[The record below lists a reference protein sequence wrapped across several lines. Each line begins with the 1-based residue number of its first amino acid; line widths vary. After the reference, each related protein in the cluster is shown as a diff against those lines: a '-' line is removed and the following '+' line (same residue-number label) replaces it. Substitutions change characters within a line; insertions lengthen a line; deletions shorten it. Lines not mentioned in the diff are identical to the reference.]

1 MSKKRDRLRVIFD
14 ILDVIREK
22 GETIKPT
29 HILYKSNLSHQMM
42 QQYLNE
48 LIGKGFLIEKVAEK
62 GKTYSLTEKGFNYL
76 KEYNKI
82 TTFVESF
89 GLG

>member
-48 LIGKGFLIEKVAEK
+48 LIGKGFLIERV
-62 GKTYSLTEKGFNYL
+62 TEKGFNYL

-82 TTFVESF
+82 TSFIESF
-89 GLG
+89 GLS